1 MVDAVLRR
9 TNSVME
15 WLGYLSAA
23 ADAAGLGDVLKTETE
38 DQTEEQRRRRILL
51 QQMKQADRLR
61 LGNAGYGEDVL
72 MPQQAQ

>member
-38 DQTEEQRRRRILL
+38 DQTEEQRPVGFCFSR
-51 QQMKQADRLR
+51 
-61 LGNAGYGEDVL
+61 
-72 MPQQAQ
+72 

>member
-51 QQMKQADRLR
+51 QQMKQAVSPLT
-61 LGNAGYGEDVL
+61 GFGSA
-72 MPQQAQ
+72 MPGMGKTY